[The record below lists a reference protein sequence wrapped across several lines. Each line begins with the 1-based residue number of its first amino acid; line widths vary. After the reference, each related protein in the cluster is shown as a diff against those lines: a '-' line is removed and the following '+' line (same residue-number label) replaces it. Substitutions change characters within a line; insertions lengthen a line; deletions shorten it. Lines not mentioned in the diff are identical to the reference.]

1 MKTLGE
7 INIFRMDL
15 STEDAVREA
24 LVANVSFYLNKTQNC
39 RDQSRFLTRTKINSR
54 PLPNFRPEDGR

>member
-1 MKTLGE
+1 MKTLRE

-24 LVANVSFYLNKTQNC
+24 LVANVSFYLNKTQIIDINY
-39 RDQSRFLTRTKINSR
+39 DFSLGQQINSR
-54 PLPNFRPEDGR
+54 PLANFRPEDGR